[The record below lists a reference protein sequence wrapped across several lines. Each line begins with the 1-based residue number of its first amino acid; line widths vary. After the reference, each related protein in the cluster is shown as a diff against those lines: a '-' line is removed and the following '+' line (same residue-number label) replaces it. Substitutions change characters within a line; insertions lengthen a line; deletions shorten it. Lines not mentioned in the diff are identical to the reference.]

1 MSSLYAIESFTQ
13 VWRRCPGS
21 CPLPGIRDGVSRP
34 HQPQCCTR
42 FPELKSAAG
51 TGVPRQLWPRIVE
64 PAGIDLVKPELLHKS
79 HHYHLGFCIA
89 TLIDSTNAIGSVLP
103 YVPSPSVARRY
114 HGSAQLPFHSPAF
127 RADPIQ
133 SPECDCRDDQV
144 TGFASPP
151 SPGLPAFQALDNC
164 LRTPRVPKQ

>member
-51 TGVPRQLWPRIVE
+51 TGVPGSCGHESSRP
-64 PAGIDLVKPELLHKS
+64 PALTWSNPNSSTSLITT
-79 HHYHLGFCIA
+79 
-89 TLIDSTNAIGSVLP
+89 TLAFASPPSSTAQCNRKRFG

-133 SPECDCRDDQV
+133 SAECDCRDDQV
-144 TGFASPP
+144 TGFASPA
-151 SPGLPAFQALDNC
+151 SPGLQAFQALDNW